1 MATVR
6 HDIAEHD
13 VVVLRAQVGDWPAGT
28 EGTAVS
34 IYEDAVLVEL
44 SDMPMPE
51 PLDNLVAFPADQLEV
66 IWRIADHPPHG
77 WKPDGSPNG
86 LDPAA
91 KRSATSE

>member
-13 VVVLRAQVGDWPAGT
+13 VVALLAQVGDWAAGT

-44 SDMPMPE
+44 SEMPMAE
-51 PLDNLVAFPADQLEV
+51 ALDNLVVWPADKVQI
-66 IWRIADHPPHG
+66 IWRVADHTPHG
-77 WKPDGSPNG
+77 VE
-86 LDPAA
+86 A
-91 KRSATSE
+91 

>member
-13 VVVLRAQVGDWPAGT
+13 VVALREQEGDWAPGT

-44 SDMPMPE
+44 SDMPME
-51 PLDNLVAFPADQLEV
+51 EALDNLVIWPADKV
-66 IWRIADHPPHG
+66 KIIWRVADHVPH
-77 WKPDGSPNG
+77 DVE
-86 LDPAA
+86 A
-91 KRSATSE
+91 